1 MFVERLVLA
10 TGSRGKYR
18 EFAAMLPREVVG
30 ELIFAPKMAQIEV
43 EETGTC
49 YAENARLKAQAWAWA
64 SGLPS
69 LADDSGL
76 EVEVLGGAPGVL
88 SARIVP
94 GPDQARNDWLLSR
107 LEGRLDRRAR
117 FVAALA
123 LSVPDHWT
131 LISEGECPG
140 RIATAP
146 EGKGGFGYDPL
157 FLPDGLSASF
167 AAIPPETKNAIS
179 HRAVALRNLLDILRQ

>member
-64 SGLPS
+64 TGLPS

-76 EVEVLGGAPGVL
+76 EVDILGGAPGVL

-107 LEGRLDRRAR
+107 LEGRLDQQAR

-123 LSVPDHWT
+123 L
-131 LISEGECPG
+131 G
-140 RIATAP
+140 RQI
-146 EGKGGFGYDPL
+146 GR
-157 FLPDGLSASF
+157 ASCR
-167 AAIPPETKNAIS
+167 E
-179 HRAVALRNLLDILRQ
+179 RV

>member
-64 SGLPS
+64 TGLPS

-76 EVEVLGGAPGVL
+76 EVDILGGAPGVL

-123 LSVPDHWT
+123 LAVPDRWT
-131 LISEGECPG
+131 LISEGECLG

-157 FLPDGLSASF
+157 FLPDGLNASF
-167 AAIPPETKNAIS
+167 AAIPPKMKNAIS
-179 HRAVALRNLLDILRQ
+179 HRAAALRNLLEILMQ